1 MCKALEQCQCLA
13 DLLLLSVTRR
23 LVVTV
28 HCHWPLLESWE
39 FRWVL
44 WTCGTLGHWR
54 TLGQPDADWS
64 ACNWERTNM
73 MPLNCAFV
81 GTVSIVGTVWHSM
94 AVVPGK
100 IVPVC
105 TKTWSKEAPKWAQ
118 RPVPQPSQP
127 IGTSAFENYEV
138 TVHELEAVE
147 VH

>member
-1 MCKALEQCQCLA
+1 
-13 DLLLLSVTRR
+13 
-23 LVVTV
+23 
-28 HCHWPLLESWE
+28 
-39 FRWVL
+39 
-44 WTCGTLGHWR
+44 
-54 TLGQPDADWS
+54 
-64 ACNWERTNM
+64 M